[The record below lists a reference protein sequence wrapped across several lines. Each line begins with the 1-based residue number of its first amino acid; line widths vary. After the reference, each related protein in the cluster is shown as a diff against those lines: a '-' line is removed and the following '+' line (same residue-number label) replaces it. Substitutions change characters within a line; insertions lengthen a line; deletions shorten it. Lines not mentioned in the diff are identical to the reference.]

1 MLFKPFT
8 FTIKIVL
15 LVLAV
20 AAILVMIDRAGLSL
34 HALQRV
40 DPLPK
45 AQALVADEKF
55 AEADAWLDFFME
67 FDYVR
72 DNAQAVALHAHI
84 KDKRDG
90 LLYQAGKAITGF
102 VKGESD
108 ETIGQV
114 SGVVSDFLVFGDVRD
129 LGVQGWN
136 YVTGEEVDEVLLVLS
151 TAGVAATGAQVASA
165 VGTATTAGAATPALA
180 GSTAAKSALVTLK
193 TAKRLGKLPN
203 WLLKELKMAAV
214 AVKQSKS
221 FGKLGELFDDIGTLA
236 RTRGGLEL
244 LSKTD
249 NADDLRKMAKFSRAF
264 EGKSIIMQQLAR
276 KNVVEAAQNLNHA
289 DDLRAL
295 RVAATYGDEGVAT
308 MKRMGGDNF
317 LHALSKKSHRLKFLY
332 KHAPVWLLKWLALL
346 PLWLLV
352 AIAAIGVGV
361 CLPWLRRLLWPFF
374 AMWRR
379 YGRKDGNEKFSQS

>member
-1 MLFKPFT
+1 MLFKPVT

-15 LVLAV
+15 LVLAI
-20 AAILVMIDRAGLSL
+20 AAAVVMTDRAGLAL
-34 HALQRV
+34 HALQRT
-40 DPLPK
+40 DPLPH
-45 AQALVADEKF
+45 AQELVARERF

-72 DNAQAVALHAHI
+72 GNAQAVALHTQI
-84 KDKRDG
+84 KEKRDG
-90 LLYQAGKAITGF
+90 LLYQAGKAISGF

-114 SGVVSDFLVFGDVRD
+114 GGVVSDFLVFGDVRD
-129 LGVQGWN
+129 MGVQGWN
-136 YVTGEEVDEVLLVLS
+136 YVTGEDVDEVLLVLS

-165 VGTATTAGAATPALA
+165 VGTATTAGAASPALA

-193 TAKRLGKLPN
+193 TAKRLGKLPK
-203 WLLKELKMAAV
+203 WLLKELKVAAAAV
-214 AVKQSKS
+214 KKSKS
-221 FGKLGELFDDIGTLA
+221 FGKLEDLFGDITTLA

-249 NADDLRKMAKFSRAF
+249 DADDLRKMAKFSRAF
-264 EGKSIIMQQLAR
+264 EEKSIIMHQLAG
-276 KNVVEAAQNLNHA
+276 KSAVEAAQNLKHA

-295 RVAATYGDEGVAT
+295 RVATTYGDEGVAT
-308 MKRMGGDNF
+308 MKRMGSNNF
-317 LHALSKKSHRLKFLY
+317 LHALAKKSHRLKFLY

-346 PLWLLV
+346 PLWLLA

-361 CLPWLRRLLWPFF
+361 WLPWFRRLLSPFS
-374 AMWRR
+374 AIWRR
-379 YGRKDGNEKFSQS
+379 HARKGKSEKFSHQ